1 MADINDDERQK
12 LMRWRLL
19 DYLRDG
25 IDPNVVFV
33 DWTMPLEN
41 YRYIADRSVDSLPEE
56 LADQFR
62 DILASD
68 EPCHDPVLCEFVEL
82 SRWMLAYFGDV
93 TANLYPDLVDRVG
106 AEMVREKETESRGQL
121 RDSAARLLMALNEE

>member
-1 MADINDDERQK
+1 MANINDDERRK

-19 DYLRDG
+19 DYLRDD

-33 DWTMPLEN
+33 DWIMPLEN
-41 YRYIADRSVDSLPEE
+41 YRYIANRNVDSLPKE
-56 LADQFR
+56 LADRFK

-68 EPCHDPVLCEFVEL
+68 EPCHDPVLCEFVEMT
-82 SRWMLAYFGDV
+82 RWMLAYFGDV

-106 AEMVREKETESRGQL
+106 AEMVREKEAESRRQL
-121 RDSAARLLMALNEE
+121 RDSATRLLMALNEE